1 MQVVAVAVQQP
12 IAVIRVLPVP
22 AVLAAV
28 QQVVP
33 LLQVQV
39 MLALQTQAAVAVEWV
54 VRLLQRTAVVTVA
67 RELLLFV
74 TPVHNEVRVE
84 RLRRLAA
91 IHTTHLHR
99 LVRLRHKE
107 NLNGTFCKSC

>member
-33 LLQVQV
+33 LLRVQV
-39 MLALQTQAAVAVEWV
+39 MLALQTQVAVEVEWV
-54 VRLLQRTAVVTVA
+54 VHLLQRTAVVTA
-67 RELLLFV
+67 AQELALSA
-74 TPVHNEVRVE
+74 TSGHNADQVE
-84 RLRRLAA
+84 L
-91 IHTTHLHR
+91 
-99 LVRLRHKE
+99 
-107 NLNGTFCKSC
+107 